1 MGGRREGGESGR
13 GARPGPEPGRWPRF
27 RSGPALRPLVLRAVF
42 ALAALASAAPLLPAP
57 ASADDGLVHPAV
69 WRIHNQANTSTATA
83 FAIGPNRFLTSAHVV
98 GDLLALGSREVFLT
112 RKGSAERLTVTRVL
126 ALSVT
131 FDLAHL
137 ETRETVAYHLELA
150 DRVARTR
157 ADRLTVHGYPGGSF
171 RVLEQTAAIAYEDG
185 LSLGVAVNREGL
197 FALSGAPALDP
208 EGKVAL
214 VVHTANA
221 NFLLGVKV
229 RNVRRFVSGQD
240 GVACRPPDTAGD
252 CIGMA
257 IERAAKRAGAG
268 DALALHELASSS
280 LPQLRGR
287 YGPETRLGWLR
298 EAAMLGLP
306 VAQEKLGFAFKD
318 GSRGLEPDP
327 EMAYEW
333 FRKAASRH
341 SPPSQHQVSLAY
353 YGGRGVAR
361 DPRLAFDWARKAAEG
376 GYNPARYN
384 LSGFHFYGVGV
395 TANRILG
402 RYWMRKAARDG
413 NEPARKLLRKHLG
426 DLCTPRCW

>member
-1 MGGRREGGESGR
+1 MRGRRTPNRPHSGR
-13 GARPGPEPGRWPRF
+13 AF
-27 RSGPALRPLVLRAVF
+27 RLPVRLLALTVF
-42 ALAALASAAPLLPAP
+42 AATVPLPAP
-57 ASADDGLVHPAV
+57 ANGNDGFVHPAV

-83 FAIGPNRFLTSAHVV
+83 FAIGPNRFLTNAHVV
-98 GDLLALGSREVFLT
+98 GDLLALGSREVFLART
-112 RKGSAERLTVTRVL
+112 GSPERLTVTRVL

-137 ETRETVAYHLELA
+137 ETRESVPHHLELA
-150 DRVARTR
+150 DGVATTR
-157 ADRLTVHGYPGGSF
+157 SDWLTVHGYPGGSL
-171 RVLEQTAAIAYEDG
+171 RVLEQTAPIAYEDG

-229 RNVRRFVSGQD
+229 QNVRRFVSGEA
-240 GVACRPPDTAGD
+240 GVTCRPPDSAGD
-252 CIGMA
+252 CIGLA
-257 IERAAKRAGAG
+257 IERAAKLAGTG

-280 LPQLRGR
+280 LPQIRGR
-287 YGPETRLGWLR
+287 YGRETRLGWLR
-298 EAAMLGLP
+298 EAASLGLP

-318 GSRGLEPDP
+318 GARGLEPDP
-327 EMAYEW
+327 EKAHEW
-333 FRKAASRH
+333 FRKAAARH

-353 YGGRGVAR
+353 YGVRGVAR
-361 DPRLAFDWARKAAEG
+361 NPRLAFDWARKAAEN

-384 LSGFHFYGVGV
+384 LSGFHLFGVGV
-395 TANRILG
+395 EANRILG

-413 NEPARKLLRKHLG
+413 NEPARMLLRKHLG
-426 DLCTPRCW
+426 PLCTPRCW

>member
-13 GARPGPEPGRWPRF
+13 GARSEPEPRRRPRP
-27 RSGPALRPLVLRAVF
+27 RSGPGFRPLVLHAVL
-42 ALAALASAAPLLPAP
+42 ALAALASSAPLPAP
-57 ASADDGLVHPAV
+57 ASGNDGFVHPAV
-69 WRIHNQANTSTATA
+69 WRIHNQAYTSTATA
-83 FAIGPNRFLTSAHVV
+83 FAIGPNRFLSNAHVV

-112 RKGSAERLTVTRVL
+112 RKGSPERLTVTRVL

-131 FDLAHL
+131 LDLAHL
-137 ETRETVAYHLELA
+137 ETREAVPHHLEIADTVAK
-150 DRVARTR
+150 TR
-157 ADRLTVHGYPGGSF
+157 SDWLTVHGYPGGSL
-171 RVLEQTAAIAYEDG
+171 RVLEQTAPIAYEDG

-221 NFLLGVKV
+221 NFLLGVKA
-229 RNVRRFVSGQD
+229 RNVRRFVSGEA
-240 GVACRPPDTAGD
+240 GVTCRAPGSAGD

-257 IERAAKRAGAG
+257 IERAAKLAGSG
-268 DALALHELASSS
+268 DALALHELASTN
-280 LPQLRGR
+280 LPQIRGR
-287 YGPETRLGWLR
+287 YGDATRLGWLR
-298 EAAMLGLP
+298 EAALLGLP
-306 VAQEKLGFAFKD
+306 VAQQKLGFAYKD

-327 EMAYEW
+327 EKAYAW
-333 FRKAASRH
+333 FKKAASRH

-361 DPRLAFDWARKAAEG
+361 NPRLAFDWARKAAEN

-384 LSGFHFYGVGV
+384 LSGFHMFGVGV
-395 TANRILG
+395 EASRILG

-413 NEPARKLLRKHLG
+413 NAPARKVLRKHLG
-426 DLCTPRCW
+426 ALCTPRCW

>member
-1 MGGRREGGESGR
+1 MGGRQEGEESGR
-13 GARPGPEPGRWPRF
+13 GTRSGPERRRWPRS
-27 RSGPALRPLVLRAVF
+27 RSGPGFRPLVLHAVL
-42 ALAALASAAPLLPAP
+42 ALAAFASAAPLPAP
-57 ASADDGLVHPAV
+57 ASGNDGFFHPAV
-69 WRIHNQANTSTATA
+69 WRIRNQANTSTATA
-83 FAIGPNRFLTSAHVV
+83 FAIGPNRFLTNAHVV

-112 RKGSAERLTVTRVL
+112 RKGSPERLTVTRVL

-131 FDLAHL
+131 YDLAHL
-137 ETRETVAYHLELA
+137 ETRETVPHHLALA
-150 DRVARTR
+150 DGVATTHS
-157 ADRLTVHGYPGGSF
+157 DWLTVHGYPGGSL
-171 RVLEQTAAIAYEDG
+171 RVLEQTAAITYEDG

-214 VVHTANA
+214 VVHSANA
-221 NFLLGVKV
+221 NFLLGVKA
-229 RNVRRFVSGQD
+229 RNVRRFVSGQA
-240 GVACRPPDTAGD
+240 GVACRPPDSAGD
-252 CIGMA
+252 CIGIA
-257 IERAAKRAGAG
+257 IERAAKLAGAG

-280 LPQLRGR
+280 LPQIRGR
-287 YGPETRLGWLR
+287 YGDATRLGWLR
-298 EAAMLGLP
+298 EAALLGLP

-327 EMAYEW
+327 EKAHEW

-353 YGGRGVAR
+353 YGGRGAAR
-361 DPRLAFDWARKAAEG
+361 NPRLAFDWARKAAEN

-384 LSGFHFYGVGV
+384 LSGFHLFGVGV
-395 TANRILG
+395 EANRTLG

-426 DLCTPRCW
+426 ALCTPRCW

>member
-13 GARPGPEPGRWPRF
+13 GARSGPEPRRWPRP
-27 RSGPALRPLVLRAVF
+27 RSGPAVRRLVLHTVV
-42 ALAALASAAPLLPAP
+42 ALAALVSTFPLPAP
-57 ASADDGLVHPAV
+57 ASGNGGFVHPAV
-69 WRIHNQANTSTATA
+69 WRIHNQAYTSTATA
-83 FAIGPNRFLTSAHVV
+83 FAIGPNRFLTNAHVV

-112 RKGSAERLTVTRVL
+112 RKGSPERLTVSRVL

-137 ETRETVAYHLELA
+137 ETRETVPHHLELA
-150 DRVARTR
+150 DRVAKTHS
-157 ADRLTVHGYPGGSF
+157 DWLTVHGYPGGSL
-171 RVLEQTAAIAYEDG
+171 RVLEQTGKLAYEDG
-185 LSLGVAVNREGL
+185 LSLGLAVNGEGL

-221 NFLLGVKV
+221 NFLLGVKAQ
-229 RNVRRFVSGQD
+229 NVGTFVSGQA
-240 GVACRPPDTAGD
+240 GVTCRPPGSAGD

-257 IERAAKRAGAG
+257 IERAEKRAGTG
-268 DALALHELASSS
+268 DALALHELASTS
-280 LPQLRGR
+280 LPQVRGR
-287 YGPETRLGWLR
+287 YGDATRLGWLHQ
-298 EAAMLGLP
+298 AAMLGLP

-327 EMAYEW
+327 ERAYEW

-361 DPRLAFDWARKAAEG
+361 DPRLAFDWARKAAES

-384 LSGFHFYGVGV
+384 LSGFHLFGVGV
-395 TANRILG
+395 EANRILG

-413 NEPARKLLRKHLG
+413 NEPARTLLRKHLG